1 MINADDFKAAFRSH
15 PAGVAL
21 ITADAHGVPIALTA
35 SSVSAVSADPPLL
48 MFSVS
53 VHSSSAVVL
62 RLADTVV
69 VHLLSADNLDL
80 AVLGATSGIDRFS
93 DTERW
98 RRLETGEPVFDDAH
112 TWLRARILH
121 RIDAGGSTVFVG
133 TAIESRLAREGS
145 GGGAEGLV
153 YQNRTWHR
161 LSAESVADPADL
173 IRESVR

>member
-1 MINADDFKAAFRSH
+1 MIPADDFKAAFRLH
-15 PAGVAL
+15 PAGVSL

-53 VHSSSAVVL
+53 VHSSSSTVL

-69 VHLLSADNLDL
+69 VHLLSANNHDL
-80 AVLGATSGIDRFS
+80 AVLGATSGVDRFT
-93 DTERW
+93 DTTRW
-98 RRLETGEPVFDDAH
+98 HRLDTGEPVFDDVR

-133 TAIESRLAREGS
+133 TAIESRCDADPS
-145 GGGAEGLV
+145 TDEGLV
-153 YQNRTWHR
+153 YRNRRWHR
-161 LSAESVADPADL
+161 LREDSVVVPLELAG
-173 IRESVR
+173 SVPR